1 MIDLVIDKVRFS
13 NGTVGA
19 IAVDG
24 GRIVET
30 GEGPFPAARETV
42 AGHGLTALAG
52 VIDSH
57 VHFNEPGRTEWEGV
71 ETGSRAAAAGGVTLF
86 ADMPLNSDPPLL
98 TPEAFHAKLTAYEG
112 RASVDYAFW
121 GGLTP
126 QSLPHMDELAGLGVM
141 GFKAFLCNSGIPE
154 FAAADDATLLRG
166 METAARLGLPV
177 GVHAEN
183 DAITLALTEAT
194 RAAHS
199 VADARAF
206 LASRP
211 IVAEAE
217 AVARALLLAE
227 ETGCR
232 LHVVHASCA
241 RAVELV
247 LDARLRGVDATVETC
262 GHYLHFCDTDV
273 ARIGTAAK
281 CAPPIRSVDERDALW
296 RFLAGGEID
305 FVASD
310 HSPAPPE
317 MKLKSDFLSAWGGV
331 NGVSFTLPI
340 LLSGAATREMALER
354 AEEALSAAA
363 AQRYGFAGKG
373 RIAPGYDADIVL
385 VAMEQRYQPT
395 AETLETRHRVCPY
408 LGETFTARVART
420 ILRGRTV
427 WADGRVQSAP
437 SGRFVRPATTGGP
450 Q

>member
-1 MIDLVIDKVRFS
+1 MIDLRIDEVRFADGS
-13 NGTVGA
+13 VGA
-19 IAVDG
+19 IAVDA
-24 GRIVET
+24 GRIVAT
-30 GEGPFPAARETV
+30 GDGPLPAAREV
-42 AGHGLTALAG
+42 IDARGLTALAG

-71 ETGSRAAAAGGVTLF
+71 ETGTRAAAAGGVTLIS
-86 ADMPLNSDPPLL
+86 DMPLNSDPPLL
-98 TPEAFHAKLTAYEG
+98 TPEAFHAKLAAYEG
-112 RASVDYAFW
+112 RAQVDYSFW

-126 QSLPHMDELAGLGVM
+126 QSLPHMEELAELGVM

-166 METAARLGLPV
+166 METAARLGVPV

-194 RAAHS
+194 RAAHT
-199 VADARAF
+199 VADAHAF

-211 IVAEAE
+211 VVAEAE

-281 CAPPIRSVDERDALW
+281 CAPPIRSADERDALW
-296 RFLAGGEID
+296 RSLAGGEID

-317 MKLKSDFLSAWGGV
+317 MKLKSDFLAAWGGI
-331 NGVSFTLPI
+331 NGVSFTLPVV
-340 LLSGAATREMALER
+340 LTGAASREVPPER
-354 AEEALSAAA
+354 AETVLSHAAA
-363 AQRYGFAGKG
+363 KRYGFAGKG
-373 RIAPGYDADIVL
+373 RLAAGYDADIVL
-385 VAMEQRYQPT
+385 VEVSKPYRPV

-408 LGETFTARVART
+408 LGETFTVRVART
-420 ILRGRTV
+420 ILGGKTV
-427 WADGRVQSAP
+427 WADGRIQGKP
-437 SGRFVRPATTGGP
+437 SGRFVRPTTAGGT